1 MKLLASEYINPFGG
15 LNFVL
20 EEFDRL
26 NIGETLLK
34 ELPSLATQSRYSW
47 KDILYSLWSIYFCG
61 GDCIEDL
68 GKNLRSCFSSHPYFN
83 IPSPDRVLAR
93 LKELASPVLCFKTPR
108 GKATHELNPH
118 KVLNRLNLK
127 MFKKTTCFQGKKVT
141 CDYDN
146 TLIFNKKADAKN
158 TYKKQYGYAPGVAII
173 DKKIVYVE
181 NRNGNSAAQIL
192 QSETLERMFKLF
204 QEEGI
209 YVDIFRGDGASYQL
223 DTLQTI
229 AQNVDK
235 FYIRARMSQQ
245 LSNAIATVDHWQEV
259 DIENEKAYRGSTHFV
274 PFTSATKRKKVADAG
289 CYRLIVT
296 KVARKDKQVDLFS
309 GEAYHYYC
317 IITNDEDK
325 TEDEVVFF
333 YNQRGGCEKEFD
345 VLKNDFG
352 WNHLPFSKLAQNT
365 VFLIFTA
372 MCKNLY
378 EHIITLFSQKYE
390 GLAPTFRMKKFI
402 FRFITI
408 PAKWVKTSRVWK
420 LRIYGKINFKT

>member
-20 EEFDRL
+20 EEFERL

-34 ELPSLATQSRYSW
+34 ELPPLATQSRYSW

-68 GKNLRSCFSSHPYFN
+68 GKNLRSSLSNHPYFN
-83 IPSPDRVLAR
+83 IPSPDRVLER
-93 LKELASPVLCFKTPR
+93 LKELASPVLFCKTPR
-108 GKATHELNPH
+108 GKSVHELNPNEL
-118 KVLNRLNLK
+118 LNRLNLK
-127 MFKKTTCFQGKKVT
+127 MLRKTARFHGKKMI

-146 TLIFNKKADAKN
+146 TLIFSEKADAKK
-158 TYKKQYGYAPGVAII
+158 TYKKAYGYAPGVAII

-192 QSETLERMFKLF
+192 QSETLKRMFKLLK
-204 QEEGI
+204 EEGI
-209 YVDIFRGDGASYQL
+209 TVDIFRADGASYQL
-223 DTLQTI
+223 DTLETI
-229 AQNVDK
+229 GQNVDK

-245 LSNAIATVDHWQEV
+245 LSNAIVTVDNWEEV

-274 PFTSATKRKKVADAG
+274 PFANATKRKKRVEAAR
-289 CYRLIVT
+289 YRLVVT
-296 KVARKDKQVDLFS
+296 KIARKDHQIDLFS
-309 GEAYHYYC
+309 GEAYNYYC
-317 IITNDEDK
+317 IITNDDDK

-333 YNQRGGCEKEFD
+333 YNQRGGGEKEFD

-352 WNHLPFSKLAQNT
+352 WNHMPFSKLEQNT

-378 EHIITLFSQKYE
+378 EYIITLFSQKYE
-390 GLAPTFRMKKFI
+390 GLAPTFRIKKFI

-408 PAKWVKTSRVWK
+408 SAKWVKNSRTWK